1 MWTQGHNIINRKVPC
16 LIENCKKKILLVKMR
31 MHIGW
36 HILNGLESNSH
47 RCGFCGLIGCSLS
60 IINTSGFGVN
70 ANTGPKSTNS
80 I

>member
-1 MWTQGHNIINRKVPC
+1 
-16 LIENCKKKILLVKMR
+16 MR

-70 ANTGPKSTNS
+70 ANTGPKTTNS